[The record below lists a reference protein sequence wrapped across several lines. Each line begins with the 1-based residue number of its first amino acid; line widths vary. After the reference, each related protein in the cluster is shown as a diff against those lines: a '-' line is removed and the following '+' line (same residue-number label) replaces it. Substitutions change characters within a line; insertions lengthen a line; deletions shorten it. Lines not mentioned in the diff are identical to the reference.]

1 MHQNVVIETTAKKDQ
16 WRQIKFSSKM
26 RKYEEFK
33 KDIHSVGRVGAE
45 QTQGDFRSIF
55 LFSKYSNRR
64 LSPYS
69 FKWNQESLWI

>member
-1 MHQNVVIETTAKKDQ
+1 
-16 WRQIKFSSKM
+16 M

-69 FKWNQESLWI
+69 FNETKRAYEFKRIDVKRICLTE

>member
-1 MHQNVVIETTAKKDQ
+1 
-16 WRQIKFSSKM
+16 M

-69 FKWNQESLWI
+69 F